1 MLAGLRNRIL
11 LSISLA
17 AVIYLAFVIYADLN
31 KIILSFSKFNWL
43 LMPVLLALS
52 LGNYFTRFIKWQ
64 YYLKLINVTLQKL
77 DSLAIFLSGL
87 VMSITPG
94 KMGELLKSY
103 LIKQINNTPISKTA
117 PIVFAERI
125 TDFLALTI
133 ISILGAYY
141 FNFGKTIAIVIF
153 VLILLSILILTNKKV
168 FRAISALISRISFL
182 EKHVN
187 KIENLYESSSKL
199 LSLFPLITMTLL
211 SVLSWGLEGV
221 GFYLII
227 TSFDSAI
234 NIGWSLFS
242 YSFATI
248 MGAISMLPG
257 GLGITEGSLTLMSVN
272 IGLSENDSTAATFI
286 IRAVTLWFAVLVGAI
301 SLFFYQKKVLK
312 MNSTNDEP
320 TFLQDIS
327 K

>member
-1 MLAGLRNRIL
+1 MLTGLRNRIL

-17 AVIYLAFVIYADLN
+17 AIIYLAFVIYADLN
-31 KIILSFSKFNWL
+31 KIIFSFSKFNWL

-52 LGNYFTRFIKWQ
+52 LGNYFTRFFKWQ
-64 YYLKLINVTLQKL
+64 YYLRLINVSLQKL

-103 LIKQINNTPISKTA
+103 LVKQINNTPISKTA

-141 FNFGKTIAIVIF
+141 FDFGKMVAIVIF
-153 VLILLSILILTNKKV
+153 VLILLGIIILTNKKV
-168 FRAISALISRISFL
+168 FRAISTLISRINFL
-182 EKHVN
+182 EKHVH

-199 LSLFPLITMTLL
+199 LSFFPLVTMTLL
-211 SVLSWGLEGV
+211 SALSWGLEGV
-221 GFYLII
+221 GYYLIV
-227 TSFDSAI
+227 TSFDSSI

-248 MGAISMLPG
+248 VGAISMLPG
-257 GLGITEGSLTLMSVN
+257 GLGITEGSLTLMSIK

-301 SLFFYQKKVLK
+301 SLFFYQKKLLK
-312 MNSTNDEP
+312 MNSSNVDQ
-320 TFLQDIS
+320 TFLQEIS